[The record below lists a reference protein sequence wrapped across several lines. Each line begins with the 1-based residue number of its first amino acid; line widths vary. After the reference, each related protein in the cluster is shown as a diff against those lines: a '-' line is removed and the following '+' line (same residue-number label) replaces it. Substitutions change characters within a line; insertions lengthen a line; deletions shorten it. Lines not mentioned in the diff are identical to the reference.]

1 MTLLSILFAFVVAY
15 FIGSIPTAYL
25 LLKLRGLNVFE
36 IGSKNMGAMNVARN
50 VSYPLGVFILFLD
63 IVKGTVAAYLASFI
77 SYEAVLAAS
86 VGVILGHAWSVF
98 VKFRGGKALATSFG
112 AILVIDPMLGL
123 YSFTALML
131 FSLIFLKRNNLAGI
145 ASCITFIVL
154 IPILQLPW
162 STLLAA
168 PLMAGIVALRHLLA
182 IQNMAKVNLSNE

>member
-1 MTLLSILFAFVVAY
+1 MNLLLILFAFAFAY
-15 FIGSIPTAYL
+15 VIGSIPTAYL

-50 VSYPLGVFILFLD
+50 VSYPLGALILFLD
-63 IVKGTVAAYLASFI
+63 IVKGAVAAFLASLI
-77 SYEAVLAAS
+77 SYDALLAAS
-86 VGVILGHAWSVF
+86 VGVTLGHAWSMF

-112 AILVIDPMLGL
+112 AIIVIDPMLAL
-123 YSFTALML
+123 YSFVALGL
-131 FSLIFLKRNNLAGI
+131 FSLLLLKRNDLAGI
-145 ASCITFIVL
+145 LSCIVFVIL

-182 IQNMAKVNLSNE
+182 IQNNPKLSKH

>member
-1 MTLLSILFAFVVAY
+1 MTFLTVLFSFAFAY
-15 FIGSIPTAYL
+15 CIGAIPTAYL
-25 LLKLRGLNVFE
+25 LLRLRGLNVFE

-50 VSYPLGVFILFLD
+50 VSYPLGAFILFLD
-63 IVKGTVAAYLASFI
+63 ILKGAVAAYLASLI
-77 SYEAVLAAS
+77 SYDALLAAS

-112 AILVIDPMLGL
+112 AILVIDPMLAL
-123 YSFTALML
+123 YSFTALVI
-131 FSLIFLKRNNLAGI
+131 FSVIFLKRNNIAGLL
-145 ASCITFIVL
+145 SCITFVVL

-182 IQNMAKVNLSNE
+182 IQKMAKPLDS